1 MFQAQESFEEDLR
14 TVNDTLCLTYRDS
27 CLQRG
32 LPENDNVHHLILE
45 EASVSVSPKQLRQI
59 FDVMLNQCGH
69 SNPVELWSR
78 HCTNMSEDFAHSFN
92 LENDHI
98 AFHRALAELEN
109 FVTEM
114 GGNQLVRY
122 GLPQPERDAAERA
135 EMDYRRETPYSVDT
149 RRRWRL
155 RAQIVS
161 TKNSEPYIMN
171 LLLQQL
177 IPVAGCI
184 FRCSRRIWK
193 NIPHADCIGND
204 AFTIKKIAIATARS
218 GLAATLIPGGC
229 TIYSTFKAPLNMMSL
244 FVQSKK
250 EHHLQGLTGK
260 PKLS

>member
-1 MFQAQESFEEDLR
+1 MFQAQESCEEDLR
-14 TVNDTLCLTYRDS
+14 TVNDTLCLTYRNS

-98 AFHRALAELEN
+98 AFHRALAELKD

-135 EMDYRRETPYSVDT
+135 GMDYRRETPYSVDKEEEVVAVQNT
-149 RRRWRL
+149 DRL
-155 RAQIVS
+155 NEEQRAVHYKFVVVVFN
-161 TKNSEPYIMN
+161 T
-171 LLLQQL
+171 
-177 IPVAGCI
+177 
-184 FRCSRRIWK
+184 
-193 NIPHADCIGND
+193 
-204 AFTIKKIAIATARS
+204 S
-218 GLAATLIPGGC
+218 G
-229 TIYSTFKAPLNMMSL
+229 
-244 FVQSKK
+244 
-250 EHHLQGLTGK
+250 GLYF
-260 PKLS
+260 